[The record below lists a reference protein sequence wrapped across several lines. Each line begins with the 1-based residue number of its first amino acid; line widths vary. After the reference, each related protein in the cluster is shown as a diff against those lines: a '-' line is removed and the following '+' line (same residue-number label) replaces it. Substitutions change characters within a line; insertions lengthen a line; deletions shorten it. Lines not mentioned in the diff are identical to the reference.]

1 MIKIFK
7 KSLML
12 LTLLLCFCFIP
23 FAFASY
29 DPTPGILSRLQ
40 GQWYDASGKVVL
52 DFQGNTV
59 NGCTIVGAYN
69 PAGGSSDFSCIIR
82 IIEAQGYRD
91 LPIIGENLYKG
102 SNHSHVIMNGDN
114 QDERKGTLLLHAPNA
129 QYYESVGGI
138 GLDMPATEVQAKY
151 GSPDSIQSV
160 KPWIQLETWQYQKLG
175 LELTMRHGRVWIIKM
190 YRNGDRHFDR
200 TGFNCANA
208 PFEFQEAYGFK
219 RAPKAGQY
227 GAYGIG
233 HGEFL
238 WFNDYPNSI
247 TLSTFWN

>member
-1 MIKIFK
+1 MKNLK
-7 KSLML
+7 RC
-12 LTLLLCFCFIP
+12 LLLFLILLLSFCFGSFT
-23 FAFASY
+23 FAAY

-40 GQWYDASGKVVL
+40 GKWYDAAGNVVL

-102 SNHSHVIMNGDN
+102 SYHSHVILNGDN
-114 QDERKGTLLLHAPNA
+114 RDERKGTLLLRTPEA

-151 GSPDSIQSV
+151 GSPDAIQSV
-160 KPWIQLETWQYQKLG
+160 KPWTQLDTWQYRKLG
-175 LELTMRHGRVWIIKM
+175 LELTIRHGRVWIIKIDHS
-190 YRNGDRHFDR
+190 GDRHFDR
-200 TGFNCANA
+200 TGFDCANA
-208 PFEFQEAYGFK
+208 PYEFQEAYGFK

-238 WFNDYPNSI
+238 WFNDYPDSI
-247 TLSTFWN
+247 TLSTFRN

>member
-1 MIKIFK
+1 MKPFK
-7 KSLML
+7 KTLL
-12 LTLLLCFCFIP
+12 LVLTLLLSLCFSS

-29 DPTPGILSRLQ
+29 DPTPGILAKLQ
-40 GQWYDASGKVVL
+40 GKWYDAAGNVVL
-52 DFQGNTV
+52 DFEGNSV

-69 PAGGSSDFSCIIR
+69 PAGGSSDFSCTIR

-91 LPIIGENLYKG
+91 LPIIGESLYKD
-102 SNHSHVIMNGDN
+102 SYHAHVIFNGDN
-114 QDERKGTLLLHAPNA
+114 RDETKGTLLLRTPEA
-129 QYYESVGGI
+129 QYNESVGSI
-138 GLDMPATEVQAKY
+138 GLDMPAKEVQAKY
-151 GSPDSIQSV
+151 GSPDTIQQV
-160 KPWIQLETWQYQKLG
+160 KPWTQLDTWQYRKLG

-190 YRNGDRHFDR
+190 YKNGDRHFDR

-208 PFEFQEAYGFK
+208 LYEFKEAYGFNHV
-219 RAPKAGQY
+219 PKAGQY